1 MPRQAT
7 RTGLQASI
15 NGEGRHG
22 YQPRPSA
29 PHRSRVANPDER
41 MGIGQGGGC
50 LACPEPRGG
59 QGVSMAGQAWA
70 AAGAELARAAG
81 PQRRAAQG
89 TPCPPPLGVCER
101 GPRPNFLHFFDDN
114 VFKENVN
121 GH

>member
-1 MPRQAT
+1 MGTSPGPQRLIDPV
-7 RTGLQASI
+7 LQTQT
-15 NGEGRHG
+15 NVWELDRGGVWRV
-22 YQPRPSA
+22 
-29 PHRSRVANPDER
+29 RS
-41 MGIGQGGGC
+41 QG
-50 LACPEPRGG
+50 GG